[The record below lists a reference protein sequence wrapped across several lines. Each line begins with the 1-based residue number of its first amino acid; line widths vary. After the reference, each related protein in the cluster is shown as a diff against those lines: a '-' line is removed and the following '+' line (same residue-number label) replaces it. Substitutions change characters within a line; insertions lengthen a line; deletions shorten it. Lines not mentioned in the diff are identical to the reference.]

1 MVFWGLGLLVWVG
14 LGSGQWLLSATGVG
28 AAVGDECS
36 GGFCFSVV
44 TKTLSYSCCIVWI
57 VFFILGL
64 LSDRFILVL
73 FSIVSA
79 SKHVK
84 SPQIGLFVVL
94 ASESSILMAFNVGK
108 ILIFKDTVHDWKI
121 SVYHRWT
128 TSCVAH

>member
-57 VFFILGL
+57 VFFYFRFVIRQVYF
-64 LSDRFILVL
+64 SFVFDRVR
-73 FSIVSA
+73 FSARKKPPDWFVCSF
-79 SKHVK
+79 SK
-84 SPQIGLFVVL
+84 
-94 ASESSILMAFNVGK
+94 
-108 ILIFKDTVHDWKI
+108 
-121 SVYHRWT
+121 
-128 TSCVAH
+128 